1 MQAKNFRIEYETSDM
16 FYKAHI
22 IATSTEEA
30 LLFLRKVQTK
40 QFKITSTSDLGPVDA
55 ITKEAAKLLVVE
67 KGEESE
73 ENLAFKCPW
82 CDDFSAKTEKGL
94 QIHIG
99 RAHKEK

>member
-55 ITKEAAKLLVVE
+55 ITKEAVKLLLVE
-67 KGEESE
+67 KTEGE
-73 ENLAFKCPW
+73 NTNAFKCPW
-82 CDDFSAKTEKGL
+82 CEYTAKTEKGL

-99 RAHKEK
+99 RAHKET